1 MSQTCRQ
8 GGLNTNFLHPIY
20 NVWTLYSK
28 GISTVSQYLE
38 YTEIA
43 KANKRQ
49 ATKTYLSVWGF
60 KEKGNMHKW
69 LLFQNELKLWGERYT
84 NRHQEEKVR
93 LIYRREIYMGNSH
106 RSSDNLYAKTY
117 EYCLGNK
124 PAISDSTDTLVGNTT
139 SDLWFLPTHT
149 WLRGMSK
156 KKHCHR
162 ESFFPWSS
170 SVKSLYYYVMERK
183 S

>member
-60 KEKGNMHKW
+60 KKKGNMHKW

-106 RSSDNLYAKTY
+106 WSSDNLYAKTC